1 MTPAECAVLAA
12 KTQGQC
18 VAAAAT
24 AANTAQ
30 PKFDALA
37 AAFGGLS
44 VSVAI
49 GAVVIGVLAIV
60 ITVVVTIV
68 GYQWGKVVVREAK
81 ADARDEARRLIS
93 DFLRTEA
100 PRIIREG
107 AAGLQTPNG
116 GLNQPPDISDTIAEA
131 SG

>member
-1 MTPAECAVLAA
+1 M
-12 KTQGQC
+12 
-18 VAAAAT
+18 
-24 AANTAQ
+24 
-30 PKFDALA
+30 
-37 AAFGGLS
+37 
-44 VSVAI
+44 

-60 ITVVVTIV
+60 ITVIVTIV

-81 ADARDEARRLIS
+81 ADAREEANRLMQ

-107 AAGLQTPNG
+107 GARLQTPDD
-116 GLNQPPDISDTIAEA
+116 GLNQTPDISDTIAEA